1 MNRRFFH
8 RLFHWRSLKTKVA
21 LTTLGIFL
29 ASLWSLSLYA
39 SRMLHEDMR
48 RQLGEQEYA
57 TISTVASQIGH
68 ELETRLDAVKS
79 SAAAAAEV
87 MSATPN
93 AVQAFLNRRPA
104 MKVLFNGGFY
114 IVDRHGVAVAD
125 FPATAER
132 RGVDYGTDES
142 IITALRDGKASI
154 SPPITSRTNLLP
166 TIVMT
171 APIVDGDNR
180 IIGALNAE
188 TQLWRSNFLD
198 QITSGRYGKSGS
210 YLVAAPQHARVVTAT
225 QKDLIMQ
232 PMSGPDESSE
242 TTETARFKD
251 GFEGSTV
258 FVNRDKVEVL
268 AAVKQI
274 PITGWYAMVSLPS
287 DEAFAPIRRMQH
299 RMLVA
304 TVLLSLLAC
313 VLTWWLLHYQM
324 SPVLKTAERLARMA
338 DEDLPLHPLPIVRR
352 DEIGRL
358 ISGFNHLLNTLKQ
371 RESLLKNI
379 LDTSSV
385 AIFLVDSS
393 GYIIQANRRMAEMF
407 GRPLDTLVNDKYIDL
422 IHPSEREAS
431 GQKLH
436 LLLSSESYSVNLD
449 RLYRRADGTGF
460 WGHLT
465 GQSLYDTDGKKLGF
479 VGVIADID
487 ERKKAET
494 QLERM
499 AHHDMLTG
507 LANRALLADRLHQ
520 AMIHAQ
526 RRQRLLAVA
535 YLDLDGFKAVNDTLG
550 HAVGDQLLVD
560 VARRMKAALRE
571 NDTLARLG
579 GDEFVSVLQD
589 LPDTD
594 CSVDMIDRLLA
605 AARQPVT
612 IGDHVVQVSGSIG
625 VTFFPQSENV
635 DADQLLRQADQAMY
649 QAKLAGKNRY
659 QIFDADQ
666 DRIVR
671 GHHESIQRIEDAL
684 IRNEFVLYFQ
694 PKVNMGTGK
703 IIGAEALIRWQ
714 HPEQGLLPPA
724 AFLPLIENHRISVDI
739 GEWVIDAALTAQES
753 WRAQG
758 LHIPVSVNIGA
769 RQLQHPDF
777 VDHLR
782 DLLARHERTRPGELE
797 LEILETSALEDLP
810 GISTVIRKCFDLGV
824 RFALDDFGTGYSSLT
839 YLKRLPVSTLKIDQ
853 SFVRGM
859 LNDPDDLAILEGVVG
874 FAAAFH
880 QDIVAEGVET
890 IEHGRML
897 LRLGCHIGQGYGI
910 ARPMPADDL
919 PRWTATWQPDDA
931 WRDITPIGTENFPLL
946 ASGIAHRVWMTSLER
961 YLSGALPEPPP
972 LSTDQCRCGQWFSG
986 IVRQR
991 YDTDAHFQHAEKLHR
1006 EIHDAALDLCANRQ
1020 DGAPAEE
1027 AMSGVKRLDELSNRL
1042 LAELE
1047 VLGGPLR

>member
-29 ASLWSLSLYA
+29 ASLWSLSIYA
-39 SRMLHEDMR
+39 SRMLHEDML

-57 TISTVASQIGH
+57 TISTVAAQIGH
-68 ELETRLDAVKS
+68 ELETRLGAVKS

-87 MSATPN
+87 MSVTPD
-93 AVQAFLNRRPA
+93 AVQSFLNRRPA

-125 FPATAER
+125 FPGTSER
-132 RGVDYGTDES
+132 RGVDYSADES
-142 IITALRDGKASI
+142 VIAALREGKASI

-166 TIVMT
+166 VIVMT
-171 APIVDGDNR
+171 APIVDDDNR

-232 PMSGPDESSE
+232 PMSGPEESPE
-242 TTETARFKD
+242 TKETERFKA

-258 FVNRDKVEVL
+258 YVDSDQVEVL

-287 DEAFAPIRRMQH
+287 DEAFAPIRRMQR
-299 RMLVA
+299 RMLTA

-324 SPVLKTAERLARMA
+324 SPVLKTAEQLARMA
-338 DEDLPLHPLPIVRR
+338 DEDMPLRPLPIVRR

-358 ISGFNHLLNTLKQ
+358 IAGFNHLLNTLKQ

-385 AIFLVDSS
+385 AIFLVDSG

-407 GRPLDTLVNDKYIDL
+407 GRPLDTLVGDKYIDL

-436 LLLSSESYSVNLD
+436 LLLTSESYSVNLD
-449 RLYRRADGTGF
+449 RFYRRADDTGF

-465 GQSLYDTDGKKLGF
+465 GQSLYDANGEKLGF

-487 ERKKAET
+487 ERKRAET

-526 RRQRLLAVA
+526 RRKRLLAVA
-535 YLDLDGFKAVNDTLG
+535 YLDLDGFKAVNDNCG
-550 HAVGDQLLVD
+550 HAVGDQLLV
-560 VARRMKAALRE
+560 VIAKRMKTALRE

-589 LPDTD
+589 LPDID
-594 CSVDMIDRLLA
+594 CSVDLIDRLLA
-605 AARQPVT
+605 AVRQPVT
-612 IGDHVVQVSGSIG
+612 IGDHVLQVSGSIG
-625 VTFFPQSENV
+625 VTFFPQGESV

-666 DRIVR
+666 DRLVR
-671 GHHESIQRIEDAL
+671 GHHESVQRIAEAL
-684 IRNEFVLYFQ
+684 TQHEFVLHFQ
-694 PKVNMGTGK
+694 PKVNMGTGE
-703 IIGAEALIRWQ
+703 ITGAEALIRWQ
-714 HPEQGLLPPA
+714 HPEQGLLSPA
-724 AFLPLIENHRISVDI
+724 AFLPMIENHRISVDI
-739 GEWVIDAALTAQES
+739 GEWVIDAALSAQEN
-753 WRAQG
+753 WRAHG

-777 VDHLR
+777 VGHLR
-782 DLLARHERTRPGELE
+782 ELLVRHGRTQAGELE

-810 GISTVIRKCFDLGV
+810 GVSTVIRNCFDLGV

-839 YLKRLPVSTLKIDQ
+839 YLKRLPVSNLKIDQ

-897 LRLGCHIGQGYGI
+897 LRLGCHTGQGYGI
-910 ARPMPADDL
+910 ARPMPADAL
-919 PRWTATWQPDDA
+919 PNWAATWRPDDA
-931 WRDITPIGTENFPLL
+931 WQDVAPIGTEHFPLL
-946 ASGIAHRVWMTSLER
+946 ASGIAHRVWRTDLER
-961 YLSGALPEPPP
+961 HLRGELPEPPT
-972 LSTDQCRCGQWFSG
+972 LDTDQCRCGQWFSG
-986 IVRQR
+986 VVRQR
-991 YDTDAHFQHAEKLHR
+991 YDADTHFQHAETLHR
-1006 EIHDAALDLCANRQ
+1006 EIHEVARALCAERQ
-1020 DGAPAEE
+1020 T
-1027 AMSGVKRLDELSNRL
+1027 GVSIDTRSARIDRLETLSQELLDELE
-1042 LAELE
+1042 A
-1047 VLGGPLR
+1047 LGGSLR